1 MATDVSR
8 FVLSNI
14 VDTCSIWNLLSSQ
27 RLLALAIDS
36 GVKLTCTPVVLYEC
50 LVKPR
55 RVQTREDEE
64 LKKRLVGAR
73 SESHIATF
81 PIDIED
87 LQVVELL
94 ERRRRLGKGEL
105 STIAFAMKTRQVVMT
120 DDKKARTLAA
130 EFLPS
135 PGAQTTPHLLGW
147 LVFESRLSAGDEAM
161 VQEEHK
167 AMRRPLQQA
176 FAEMCEEGRRCR
188 AYLAKSTENAHLP

>member
-8 FVLSNI
+8 FALSNI

-27 RLLALAIDS
+27 RLLALALDS
-36 GVKLTCTPVVLYEC
+36 GVRLACTPFVVYEC

-55 RVQTREDEE
+55 RVKTPEDDE
-64 LKKRLVGAR
+64 LKQRLLSAR
-73 SESHIATF
+73 ASDQIAMF
-81 PIDIED
+81 PIDVED

-105 STIAFAMKTRQVVMT
+105 STIAFAMKTRQMVMT
-120 DDKKARTLAA
+120 DDTKAIRLAA

-147 LVFESRLSAGDEAM
+147 LVYGNRLTVGDE
-161 VQEEHK
+161 VLVLQEHE
-167 AMRRPLQQA
+167 AMRRPLHKV

-188 AYLAKSTENAHLP
+188 AFLERSMESGSQS